1 MTSMNHWMPISSAH
15 MSAEAVSTPGM
26 HVQPLV
32 PSRSTVIVPS
42 APISTTFAPSRIA
55 GGPDF
60 SARAM
65 RYSVMTSDMKGPFAG
80 GVWLYAVYFAA
91 VVYCAKHDWVAG
103 PLPFVSSRDLQL
115 DQRRCSFF
123 RGVLCSASIA
133 LS

>member
-1 MTSMNHWMPISSAH
+1 MRPGDVLVGLGFLAMMSMNHCMPISSAH

-32 PSRSTVIVPS
+32 PSRSTVSVPS

-65 RYSVMTSDMKGPFAG
+65 RYSVMTSDMSGSFAG
-80 GVWLYAVYFAA
+80 GAWLCAVYQGYGAPFKAANGSLAFA
-91 VVYCAKHDWVAG
+91 G
-103 PLPFVSSRDLQL
+103 L
-115 DQRRCSFF
+115 
-123 RGVLCSASIA
+123 
-133 LS
+133 

>member
-1 MTSMNHWMPISSAH
+1 MMSMNHCMPISSAH

-32 PSRSTVIVPS
+32 PSRSTVSVPS

-65 RYSVMTSDMKGPFAG
+65 RYSVMTSDMRVLSLVESGCPLLSLTDVVCRSGPG
-80 GVWLYAVYFAA
+80 IHHWL
-91 VVYCAKHDWVAG
+91 
-103 PLPFVSSRDLQL
+103 LL
-115 DQRRCSFF
+115 DCDH
-123 RGVLCSASIA
+123 
-133 LS
+133 